1 MPPGASRS
9 VHSGAGIS
17 WGVEV
22 TKIGL
27 VQMDTS
33 DNHSKENHWEEIAQN
48 ASKHFMDIFITPEVM
63 RRQEAAELPRPLD
76 LQAAQII
83 FYPDRRKPTVRI
95 NSEVKVLAKM
105 KLKPGIEKEYG
116 DSVYA
121 NELEGLEELML
132 TEEDDPDSGHV
143 TMLKFNGSW
152 IMAFDFIYNKALAK
166 KTINTAKEFIEAA
179 EFSFSHQNWS
189 AFADNLFSAAELLAK
204 ATLLA
209 AWSDPNFREKT
220 NHPAINS
227 RYNRFASLEN
237 VNPEHALAFNKLAKL
252 RYPARY
258 AKDEFTLVENEGNIL
273 LDSVKSMLRETSS
286 ITKANLAM

>member
-1 MPPGASRS
+1 
-9 VHSGAGIS
+9 
-17 WGVEV
+17 
-22 TKIGL
+22 
-27 VQMDTS
+27 MDTS

-63 RRQEAAELPRPLD
+63 RRQEAGELPRPLD

-209 AWSDPNFREKT
+209 TWSDPNFREKT
-220 NHPAINS
+220 NHPAIHS
-227 RYNRFASLEN
+227 RYNRFASLGN
-237 VNPEHALAFNKLAKL
+237 VHPEHALAFNKLAKL

-258 AKDEFTLVENEGNIL
+258 AKDEFFLSESDAQSF
-273 LDSVKSMLRETSS
+273 LDSIKSMLQETIR
-286 ITKANLAM
+286 ITRAG

>member
-1 MPPGASRS
+1 MPRRASGS
-9 VHSGAGIS
+9 VHSGAGVS
-17 WGVEV
+17 RGVEV

-27 VQMDTS
+27 IQMDTS

-63 RRQEAAELPRPLD
+63 RRQEAGELPRPLD
-76 LQAAQII
+76 LRAAQII

-116 DSVYA
+116 ESVYA

-209 AWSDPNFREKT
+209 TWSDPNFREKT
-220 NHPAINS
+220 NHPAIHS
-227 RYNRFASLEN
+227 RYNRFASLGN
-237 VNPEHALAFNKLAKL
+237 VHPEHALAFNKLANL

-258 AKDEFTLVENEGNIL
+258 AKDEFFLSESDAQSF
-273 LDSVKSMLRETSS
+273 LDSIKSMLQETIR
-286 ITKANLAM
+286 ITRAG